1 MRRHAQPGHMIY
13 DTAWMV
19 SVAMVTCFLQIALTM
34 SSVAMVA
41 DENMYAGFF
50 FMRNIKNW
58 IISVSMV
65 TSEYRRGKRALY
77 FAIDP
82 RLYLKDHDILRE
94 KGMFKV
100 DQVWTQCNK
109 CMGERRW
116 LWLLIVSLISLV
128 SGPFHFS
135 TAKKVNLGAL
145 RKVDCAFVCLFYAHK
160 CKSDE
165 VSVGWFNFR
174 QSDLIQSSEWIFF

>member
-1 MRRHAQPGHMIY
+1 MRRHTQPGHMIY

-19 SVAMVTCFLQIALTM
+19 SVSMVTCFLQIALTM

-41 DENMYAGFF
+41 DENMYAGLF

-82 RLYLKDHDILRE
+82 CLYLKEHENTTRKKQKGRGGGWLSGSSVDIIQNPDFAISGRW
-94 KGMFKV
+94 G
-100 DQVWTQCNK
+100 
-109 CMGERRW
+109 GEER
-116 LWLLIVSLISLV
+116 LINPNLC
-128 SGPFHFS
+128 PFHFS
-135 TAKKVNLGAL
+135 V
-145 RKVDCAFVCLFYAHK
+145 FVFI
-160 CKSDE
+160 
-165 VSVGWFNFR
+165 WFIHTHLCVFL
-174 QSDLIQSSEWIFF
+174 QYGQL

>member
-1 MRRHAQPGHMIY
+1 MRRHTQPGHMIY

-19 SVAMVTCFLQIALTM
+19 SVSMVTCFLQIALTM

-41 DENMYAGFF
+41 DENMYAGLF

-82 RLYLKDHDILRE
+82 CLYLKEHDNTTRKKQ
-94 KGMFKV
+94 KGRGGGAMIKWIKCGHNSESWF
-100 DQVWTQCNK
+100 CNK
-109 CMGERRW
+109 WAVRRW
-116 LWLLIVSLISLV
+116 REINKSELMS
-128 SGPFHFS
+128 FS
-135 TAKKVNLGAL
+135 
-145 RKVDCAFVCLFYAHK
+145 F
-160 CKSDE
+160 
-165 VSVGWFNFR
+165 
-174 QSDLIQSSEWIFF
+174 